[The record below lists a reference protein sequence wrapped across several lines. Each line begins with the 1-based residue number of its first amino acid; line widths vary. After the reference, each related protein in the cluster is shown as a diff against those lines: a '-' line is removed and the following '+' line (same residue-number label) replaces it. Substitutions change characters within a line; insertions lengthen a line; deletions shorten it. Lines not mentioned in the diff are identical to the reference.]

1 MQNHQIISED
11 QFYHDQMKNSEKI
24 AFMSVIQ
31 IVIIILI
38 GSFQILA
45 LKRVFRNKS

>member
-1 MQNHQIISED
+1 MQDHQLVSED

>member
-1 MQNHQIISED
+1 MQDYQIISED
-11 QFYHDQMKNSEKI
+11 QFYHDQMKNSEQI

-45 LKRVFRNKS
+45 LKRVFRNKN

>member
-1 MQNHQIISED
+1 MQDHQLISED

-24 AFMSVIQ
+24 AFMSVVQ

-38 GSFQILA
+38 GSFQVLA
-45 LKRVFRNKS
+45 LKRIFRNKS